1 MAKRKHEYDPAVS
14 NRVKIGKPRTSK
26 VFRKKGNRPSRTSS
40 KGNGSRIRQVMSKPN
55 DRDVFGTPKN
65 RSKTWDAKKSRDP
78 KKDRRK
84 SKREKYDEQL
94 EWIIH

>member
-1 MAKRKHEYDPAVS
+1 M
-14 NRVKIGKPRTSK
+14 
-26 VFRKKGNRPSRTSS
+26 KKKKET
-40 KGNGSRIRQVMSKPN
+40 

-84 SKREKYDEQL
+84 IKKDL
-94 EWIIH
+94 DDDKTTL